1 MNKSRWFLHPIL
13 IFVFS
18 ISALGLSLFLYIRWY
33 IEASAGL
40 QAVMKRFDLDSEQ
53 ILAPQTWLVIL
64 TLSILVGIILIG
76 IFIIFVYNQKAMRL
90 NRLQRNFINNFTHE
104 LKTPVTS
111 LKLFLETLSIHEL
124 SRPDQLK
131 YLQTM
136 LLDVNRL
143 SNTIQRILTLARLE
157 SKNYQ
162 EAFER
167 VDLARLLEKF
177 LEDNRHL
184 FRDSVIALH
193 KNCSEALHQR
203 INQPLFEMLLMN
215 LMTNAVKYNDNPRP
229 RIDIFL
235 EKTAGRTLIRFADNG
250 IGIEKSEI
258 KKIFKR
264 FYQTGRSEDMS
275 AKGSGL
281 GLHLVQT
288 IARLHQGRVTAES
301 PGQGQGA
308 VFTLALPD
316 PGKGQ

>member
-1 MNKSRWFLHPIL
+1 MNRSKWFLHPIL

-40 QAVMKRFDLDSEQ
+40 RAVMTRFDLDSEQ

-111 LKLFLETLSIHEL
+111 LKLFLETLAMHEL
-124 SRPDQLK
+124 SRPEQLK

-136 LLDVNRL
+136 LLDVSRL
-143 SNTIQRILTLARLE
+143 SDTIQRILTLARLE

-167 VDLARLLEKF
+167 IDLTRLLEAF
-177 LEDNRHL
+177 LEDSRHL
-184 FRDSVIALH
+184 FRDSVIELH
-193 KNCSEALHQR
+193 KHCPGPLFHH
-203 INQPLFEMLLMN
+203 INRPLFEMLLMN
-215 LMTNAVKYNDNPRP
+215 IMTNAVKYNDNTVP

-235 EKTAGRTLIRFADNG
+235 EKTAGRTLIRFEDNG

-258 KKIFKR
+258 NKIFKK
-264 FYQTGRSEDMS
+264 FYQTGKSEDMS

-288 IARLHQGRVTAES
+288 IARLHGGRVTAES
-301 PGQGQGA
+301 RGKGQGA
-308 VFTLALPD
+308 VFTLTLPE
-316 PGKGQ
+316 PGKGK

>member
-1 MNKSRWFLHPIL
+1 MNRSKWFLHPIL

-18 ISALGLSLFLYIRWY
+18 VSALGLSLFLYIRWY

-40 QAVMKRFDLDSEQ
+40 RAVMKRFDLDSEQ
-53 ILAPQTWLVIL
+53 ILAPQAWMVIL

-111 LKLFLETLSIHEL
+111 LKLFLETLAMHDL
-124 SRPDQLK
+124 SRTDQLK

-162 EAFER
+162 ESFEHL
-167 VDLARLLEKF
+167 DLAPLLEAF
-177 LEDNRHL
+177 LDDNRHL
-184 FRDSVIALH
+184 FRDSVISLH
-193 KNCSEALHQR
+193 KSCPGPLFHR
-203 INQPLFEMLLMN
+203 VNQPLFEMLLMN
-215 LMTNAVKYNDNPRP
+215 LLTNAAKYNDNPIP

-235 EKTAGRTLIRFADNG
+235 EKTAGRTLIRFEDNG

-258 KKIFKR
+258 KKIFKK
-264 FYQTGRSEDMS
+264 FYQTGKSEDMS

-288 IARLHQGRVTAES
+288 IARLHGGRVTAES
-301 PGQGQGA
+301 RGKGQGA

-316 PGKGQ
+316 PGKGK